1 MGNAAKKVKGM
12 SNQLE
17 SLLLSDYELEKIS
30 GGNKEIL
37 FFKRR
42 LSKQK

>member
-1 MGNAAKKVKGM
+1 MGNAAKKVRGI

-17 SLLLSDYELEKIS
+17 NLLLNDYELEKIS

-42 LSKQK
+42 VFKQK